1 MATIVMVRWS
11 NRDRTIFGFFPPIL
25 LLVLAIIELQYPFS
39 VAQAGLSFSLSL
51 ILIGLPHGAVDL
63 EVSSRLSGATTWS
76 ASLRGFV
83 GYIILLVLVLVVAF
97 MFPTAVVLA
106 FGLMSA
112 WHFGTADAL
121 DLNESVGKSSHVS
134 WLVAAAR
141 GSFVLSLPFVLHPTS
156 TCEVANRL
164 IKLFG
169 SHGPSVSEAI
179 VTPVFSGILCLAT
192 VVLFVEWCF
201 RISTGDIQYAGILFL
216 EIASLVAAFAI
227 LHPLFAMGSY
237 FLCWHSWRQTRR
249 LILLMEGEPVSI
261 NRSIIRLHIRSLPL
275 LIPTLLVVAAVLIW
289 RLPDATIYDLAV
301 VALAVFVVVTPPH
314 QMLISRLQGNL

>member
-1 MATIVMVRWS
+1 MATIVTVRWL
-11 NRDRTIFGFFPPIL
+11 NRDQTMFGFLPPIL
-25 LLVLAIIELQYPFS
+25 LLALAIIELLYPIS
-39 VAQAGLSFSLSL
+39 VALAGWPFSLSL

-63 EVSSRLSGATTWS
+63 AVSSRLSGATTWS

-83 GYIILLVLVLVVAF
+83 GYIILLVLVLAAACT
-97 MFPTAVVLA
+97 FPMAVVMA
-106 FGLMSA
+106 FGLLSA

-141 GSFVLSLPFVLHPTS
+141 GSFVLSLPFVFHSSS

-164 IKLFG
+164 LQLFG
-169 SHGPSVSEAI
+169 SNGPNVSEAI
-179 VTPVFSGILCLAT
+179 ITPVFLGILCLAF

-201 RISTGDIQYAGILFL
+201 RISTGDIHYAGMLFL

-249 LILLMEGEPVSI
+249 LIFLMEGEPVSI
-261 NRSIIRLHIRSLPL
+261 TRSVIRLHVRSLPL
-275 LIPTLLVVAAVLIW
+275 LIPTLLVVAAVLTW
-289 RLPDATIYDLAV
+289 GLPDATIYDLAV
-301 VALAVFVVVTPPH
+301 LALAVFVVVTPPH

>member
-1 MATIVMVRWS
+1 MSSIVTVRWS
-11 NRDRTIFGFFPPIL
+11 NRDRTMFGLLPPFVL
-25 LLVLAIIELQYPFS
+25 LILAIIELRYPFS
-39 VAQAGLSFSLSL
+39 VALAGWPFSLSL

-63 EVSSRLSGATTWS
+63 SVSSRLSGVTTWS
-76 ASLRGFV
+76 ESLRGFV
-83 GYIILLVLVLVVAF
+83 SYIILLVLVLAAAF
-97 MFPTAVVLA
+97 TMPTAVIIA

-121 DLNESVGKSSHVS
+121 DLNESVGKSCHVN

-141 GSFVLSLPFVLHPTS
+141 GSFVLSLPFVFHPTS

-164 IKLFG
+164 LHMFG
-169 SHGPSVSEAI
+169 SNGANVSEAI
-179 VTPVFSGILCLAT
+179 VKPVFVGILCLAF
-192 VVLFVEWCF
+192 VVLFVDWCF
-201 RISTGDIQYAGILFL
+201 RISTGAIQYAGILFL

-249 LILLMEGEPVSI
+249 LIFLMEGESVSI
-261 NRSIIRLHIRSLPL
+261 SRSVILLHVRSLPL
-275 LIPTLLVVAAVLIW
+275 LIPTLMVVAAVLIW
-289 RLPDATIYDLAV
+289 ALPDATIYDLAV

-314 QMLISRLQGNL
+314 QILISRLQGNM

>member
-1 MATIVMVRWS
+1 MATIVTVRWS
-11 NRDRTIFGFFPPIL
+11 NRDRTIFGLLPPIL
-25 LLVLAIIELQYPFS
+25 LLVLAIIELRYPFS

-63 EVSSRLSGATTWS
+63 AVSSRLSGATTWS

-83 GYIILLVLVLVVAF
+83 GYIILLVLVLAF

-134 WLVAAAR
+134 WLVSAAR
-141 GSFVLSLPFVLHPTS
+141 GSFVLSLPFVFHPTS

-164 IKLFG
+164 LKLFG
-169 SHGPSVSEAI
+169 SHGPNVSEAI
-179 VTPVFSGILCLAT
+179 VTPVFVGILCFAF

-201 RISTGDIQYAGILFL
+201 RISTGDIQYASILSL

-249 LILLMEGEPVSI
+249 LILLMEGESVSI
-261 NRSIIRLHIRSLPL
+261 NRSIIRLHVRSLPL

>member
-11 NRDRTIFGFFPPIL
+11 NRDRTIFGLLPPIL
-25 LLVLAIIELQYPFS
+25 LLVLAIIELRYPFS

-51 ILIGLPHGAVDL
+51 IFIGLPHGAVDL
-63 EVSSRLSGATTWS
+63 AVSSRLSGVTTWTE
-76 ASLRGFV
+76 SLRGFV
-83 GYIILLVLVLVVAF
+83 SYIILLVLVLAAAF
-97 MFPTAVVLA
+97 TLPTAVIVV

-121 DLNESVGKSSHVS
+121 DLNESVCKSSHIS

-141 GSFVLSLPFVLHPTS
+141 GSFVLSLPFVFHPTS

-164 IKLFG
+164 LKLFG

-179 VTPVFSGILCLAT
+179 VTPVFAGILCLAF

-201 RISTGDIQYAGILFL
+201 RISTGDIQYASILSL

-261 NRSIIRLHIRSLPL
+261 NRSIIRLHVRSLPL
-275 LIPTLLVVAAVLIW
+275 LIPTLLVVAVVLIW

-314 QMLISRLQGNL
+314 QMLISRLQGKL